1 MSTPTVTAV
10 IPTHGRAHYL
20 QRAINSVLSQANV
33 EYEIIVVDDNGRGTK
48 EQLIVEELIESIK
61 HPIQYVVN
69 DINMGG
75 CFSRNR
81 GLQLASGAYIGF
93 LDDDDEWLPKFLST
107 GLLTLEEQ
115 NADIVY
121 CDCISVNE
129 GAPHKERIEVNT
141 KHSGHVWQQLISGWC
156 PSSTSLILMKRAVAE
171 EQTLF
176 DPQLSSFQ
184 DYDCWLSL
192 SQKKYTFCW
201 HSEVFVR
208 KHKHSGEQITT
219 NTDRRRDAI
228 LVLREKWVPQL
239 NTDEVLQFNGTLE
252 QFRKNTYLTDFNL
265 SVNRRQIVAAAK
277 NALLFIRTGQASLTD
292 LYRLLRSIL

>member
-1 MSTPTVTAV
+1 MCSTVTAV

-20 QRAINSVLSQANV
+20 SRAINSVLSQTQV
-33 EYEIIVVDDNGRGTK
+33 KYEIIVVDDNGRGSK
-48 EQLIVEELIESIK
+48 EQLIVEQLIEKIE

-69 DINMGG
+69 EENMGG

-93 LDDDDEWLPKFLST
+93 LDDDDEWLPEFLST
-107 GLLTLEEQ
+107 GLVTLEEQ

-129 GAPHKERIEVNT
+129 GAPHKKRIEVNT

-156 PSSTSLILMKRAVAE
+156 PSSTSLFLMKRTVAE
-171 EQTLF
+171 EHTLF

-201 HSEVFVR
+201 HNKVLVR
-208 KHKHSGEQITT
+208 KHKHSGEQITS

-228 LVLREKWVPQL
+228 LVLKKKWVPQL
-239 NTDEVLQFNGTLE
+239 SANEVTQFNGTLE

-265 SVNRRQIVAAAK
+265 SVNRREISTAVT
-277 NALLFIRTGQASLTD
+277 NALLFFRTGRRSFKD